1 MKKRWIILLLVSAMA
16 LGCVGKTIEVENAI
30 PTEKIADSTLYV
42 KKVENLPDGFIDPA
56 TGHHTV

>member
-42 KKVENLPDGFIDPA
+42 KKVENLPDGFIIR
-56 TGHHTV
+56 